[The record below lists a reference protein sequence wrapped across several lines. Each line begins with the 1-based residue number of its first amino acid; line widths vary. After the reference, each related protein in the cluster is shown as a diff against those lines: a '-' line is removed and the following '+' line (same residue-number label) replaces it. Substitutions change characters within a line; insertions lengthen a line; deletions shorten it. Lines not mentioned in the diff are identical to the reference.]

1 MVLKLLILFFGWVIF
16 INGKSFNDEVA
27 QGTFIFKQALK
38 KENTVL
44 LEFSSNKKL
53 YYFDA
58 AKSELKPYIFYTTD
72 ASGGIVTNEKVRN
85 LKFILRYSKWPSN
98 PAIVYIISVKEY

>member
-1 MVLKLLILFFGWVIF
+1 MRNKFLTLCFLLFSIV
-16 INGKSFNDEVA
+16 GKAFNDEA
-27 QGTFIFKQALK
+27 LQGTFIFKQALK
-38 KENTVL
+38 KENTVV

-85 LKFILRYSKWPSN
+85 LKFILRYNKWPTNTS
-98 PAIVYIISVKEY
+98 IMYIISAKESL